1 MNSTTHRRS
10 ANAYTQA
17 QVNTAG
23 PGQRVVMMYEGI
35 LKNLRIGLNG
45 LDNNAP
51 GDLEKVHN
59 ALQLAERLI
68 LELRLAL
75 DKENGGEVAANLDDL
90 YDFWSRHVST
100 ANAKKDRQMVA
111 DVIGMV
117 QTMRDTWEEAV
128 QSARQQGVL

>member
-1 MNSTTHRRS
+1 MLFRS
-10 ANAYTQA
+10 
-17 QVNTAG
+17 
-23 PGQRVVMMYEGI
+23 
-35 LKNLRIGLNG
+35 
-45 LDNNAP
+45 
-51 GDLEKVHN
+51 
-59 ALQLAERLI
+59 
-68 LELRLAL
+68 
-75 DKENGGEVAANLDDL
+75 LDDL